1 MQIIRLTTSCLHF
14 AVLCQFSFLSLLCT
28 WINQTDLL
36 ASVNF
41 AVWKDCHSLAGQPK
55 LNYISKVNKTF
66 IDNIYATIVLVI
78 AQPYAFELWTPRFF
92 LNLMP
97 TQSRRYLFKSRG
109 ACSNR
114 LSIFLSVLFSEP
126 SNSGSAQAPLAPLLS
141 TALHCIVYFILP
153 NMVHVPKFLGEANGR
168 S

>member
-14 AVLCQFSFLSLLCT
+14 AVLCQFFFLSLLCT
-28 WINQTDLL
+28 WTNQTDLL

-78 AQPYAFELWTPRFF
+78 AQPFAFEVWTPRFF
-92 LNLMP
+92 
-97 TQSRRYLFKSRG
+97 FKSP
-109 ACSNR
+109 
-114 LSIFLSVLFSEP
+114 V
-126 SNSGSAQAPLAPLLS
+126 
-141 TALHCIVYFILP
+141 
-153 NMVHVPKFLGEANGR
+153 MVHVPKFLVEAKPMGGHNLLPLLPIEIGFNQELLKCTYLPIWKFW
-168 S
+168 

>member
-78 AQPYAFELWTPRFF
+78 AQPFAFELWTPISFF
-92 LNLMP
+92 K
-97 TQSRRYLFKSRG
+97 SHAYACRYLFKSRG

-114 LSIFLSVLFSEP
+114 LSFFLSSFLNHQIPVVLKHP
-126 SNSGSAQAPLAPLLS
+126 QHPRYLQ
-141 TALHCIVYFILP
+141 HCTV
-153 NMVHVPKFLGEANGR
+153 
-168 S
+168 